1 MNLQAQPAR
10 LSDTGPVRSFP
21 RLWAASTLS
30 NLGDGVVIAAFPLL
44 AAGMSAS
51 PQAVAGMTAAAT
63 VPWLLFGLPAGV
75 IVDRLDRI
83 RLMWIVDLLRAG
95 AVAGLGILV
104 ANGNSSMA
112 LLYAVVFVLGMAETL
127 FDSAAMAV
135 VPAVLEHDIASEGM
149 NADGS
154 LEKANGRLFAGQ
166 LTANQFVGPPLGALL
181 FGVSASLPP
190 LVDAVT
196 FVVSALLLTGIRL
209 PTTPEAPI
217 ERRSLPAELREGL
230 GWLWQNQNI
239 RALAIGAGVINLA
252 HTGAMAVLVLFA
264 TVTLGLSEFGF
275 GALFVV
281 SAIGALIGSLT
292 ASRVSERLGRRRT
305 VLFSVIAI
313 AISLLGIGLWPTV
326 VVTAVGLLAVGLASE
341 SWNVVAVSYR
351 QNATPDRLRGRVMS
365 AYRFIAYG
373 SFPLGALLGGWIA
386 SSFSIAT
393 AFSFGGILVAA
404 LAVFMVRTLGDL
416 D

>member
-1 MNLQAQPAR
+1 
-10 LSDTGPVRSFP
+10 
-21 RLWAASTLS
+21 
-30 NLGDGVVIAAFPLL
+30 VVIAAFPLL
-44 AAGMSAS
+44 AASISAS

-83 RLMWIVDLLRAG
+83 RLMWTVDLLRAG
-95 AVAGLGILV
+95 AVVGLGVLV
-104 ANGNSSMA
+104 ANGNSSLG

-135 VPAVLEHDIASEGM
+135 VPAVLEHDTSAERKSASGT
-149 NADGS
+149 
-154 LEKANGRLFAGQ
+154 LERANGRLFAGQ

-196 FVVSALLLTGIRL
+196 FAISAFLLTGITL
-209 PTTPEAPI
+209 PDPPRAI
-217 ERRSLPAELREGL
+217 ERRSLPTELREGL
-230 GWLWQNQNI
+230 LWVWQNGNI

-252 HTGAMAVLVLFA
+252 HTGAMAILVLFA
-264 TVTLGLSEFGF
+264 TATLGLSEIGF
-275 GALFVV
+275 GALFIV
-281 SAIGALIGSLT
+281 SAVGALIGSLT
-292 ASRVSERLGRRRT
+292 ASRVSERVGRKAT
-305 VLFSVIAI
+305 VLLSVTAI
-313 AISLLGIGLWPTV
+313 AISLLAIGLWPTV
-326 VVTAVGLLAVGLASE
+326 AVTAVGLLAVGLASE
-341 SWNVVAVSYR
+341 FWNVVAVSYR

-373 SFPLGALLGGWIA
+373 SFPVGALLGGWIA
-386 SSFSIAT
+386 SSFSIAA
-393 AFSFGGILVAA
+393 AFTFGGVLVAV
-404 LAVFMVRTLGDL
+404 LTVFMVLTLGTL

>member
-1 MNLQAQPAR
+1 M
-10 LSDTGPVRSFP
+10 RSFS

-30 NLGDGVVIAAFPLL
+30 NLGDGIVIAAFPLL
-44 AAGMSAS
+44 AASISTS

-63 VPWLLFGLPAGV
+63 LPWLLFGLPAGV
-75 IVDRLDRI
+75 VVDRLDRI

-95 AVAGLGILV
+95 AVAVLGMLV
-104 ANGNSSMA
+104 ANGDSSLA

-135 VPAVLEHDIASEGM
+135 VPAVLESDFSPGRE
-149 NADGS
+149 NAS
-154 LEKANGRLFAGQ
+154 LERANGRLFAGQ

-190 LVDAVT
+190 VVDAVT
-196 FVVSALLLTGIRL
+196 FVISAILLTGIKV
-209 PTTPEAPI
+209 PAQPVTI

-230 GWLWQNQNI
+230 TWVWQNENI
-239 RALAIGAGVINLA
+239 RALAVGAGVINLA

-264 TVTLGLSEFGF
+264 TATLGLSEIGF
-275 GALFVV
+275 GILFVV
-281 SAIGALIGSLT
+281 SAVGALIGSLT
-292 ASRVSERLGRRRT
+292 ASRVSERLGRRTT
-305 VLFSVIAI
+305 VLVSVTAI
-313 AISLLGIGLWPTV
+313 AISLLAIGLFPTV
-326 VVTAVGLLAVGLASE
+326 VVTAAGLLAVGLASE
-341 SWNVVAVSYR
+341 FWNVVAVSYR

-386 SSFSIAT
+386 STFSIAA
-393 AFSFGGILVAA
+393 AFLFGGVLVAI
-404 LAVFMVRTLGDL
+404 LAFFMVGKLGAL
-416 D
+416 E

>member
-1 MNLQAQPAR
+1 M
-10 LSDTGPVRSFP
+10 
-21 RLWAASTLS
+21 
-30 NLGDGVVIAAFPLL
+30 VIAAFPLL
-44 AAGMSAS
+44 AASITAS

-95 AVAGLGILV
+95 AVGGLGILV
-104 ANGNSSMA
+104 ANGNSSLA
-112 LLYAVVFVLGMAETL
+112 LLYAVVFLLGMAETL

-135 VPAVLEHDIASEGM
+135 VPAVLEHDIPAERK
-149 NADGS
+149 NANSS
-154 LEKANGRLFAGQ
+154 LERANGRLFAGQ

-196 FVVSALLLTGIRL
+196 FVISALLLTGVRL
-209 PTTPEAPI
+209 PTRPIAI

-230 GWLWQNQNI
+230 AYVWQNGNI

-264 TVTLGLSEFGF
+264 TTTLGLSEIGF

-281 SAIGALIGSLT
+281 SAVGALIGSLT
-292 ASRVSERLGRRRT
+292 ASRVSERLGRRAT
-305 VLFSVIAI
+305 VLLSVTAI
-313 AISLLGIGLWPTV
+313 AISLLAIGFWPAV
-326 VVTAVGLLAVGLASE
+326 AVTAVGLLAVGLASE
-341 SWNVVAVSYR
+341 FWNVVAVSYR

-386 SSFSIAT
+386 SRFSIAA
-393 AFSFGGILVAA
+393 AFSFGGVLVAILTAFMARNLGA
-404 LAVFMVRTLGDL
+404 LD
-416 D
+416 

>member
-1 MNLQAQPAR
+1 
-10 LSDTGPVRSFP
+10 
-21 RLWAASTLS
+21 
-30 NLGDGVVIAAFPLL
+30 
-44 AAGMSAS
+44 
-51 PQAVAGMTAAAT
+51 MTAAAT

-95 AVAGLGILV
+95 AVGGLGILV
-104 ANGNSSMA
+104 ANGNSSLA

-135 VPAVLEHDIASEGM
+135 VPAVLEHDISAERR
-149 NADGS
+149 NANGS
-154 LEKANGRLFAGQ
+154 LERANGRLFAGQ

-181 FGVSASLPP
+181 FGVSTSLPP

-196 FVVSALLLTGIRL
+196 FVISAFLLTGLRL
-209 PTTPEAPI
+209 STRPIAI

-230 GWLWQNQNI
+230 NYVWQNGNI

-264 TVTLGLSEFGF
+264 TATLGLSEVGF

-281 SAIGALIGSLT
+281 SAVGALIGSLT
-292 ASRVSERLGRRRT
+292 ASRVSERLGRRAT
-305 VLFSVIAI
+305 VLLSVMAI
-313 AISLLGIGLWPTV
+313 AISLLAIGIWPTV
-326 VVTAVGLLAVGLASE
+326 AVTAVGLLAVGLASE
-341 SWNVVAVSYR
+341 FWNVVAVSYR
-351 QNATPDRLRGRVMS
+351 QNATPDRLRGRAMS

-386 SSFSIAT
+386 SSFSIAA
-393 AFSFGGILVAA
+393 AFSFGGVLVAILAAFMARNLGA
-404 LAVFMVRTLGDL
+404 LD
-416 D
+416 

>member
-1 MNLQAQPAR
+1 
-10 LSDTGPVRSFP
+10 
-21 RLWAASTLS
+21 
-30 NLGDGVVIAAFPLL
+30 VVIAAFPLL
-44 AAGMSAS
+44 AASISAS

-83 RLMWIVDLLRAG
+83 RLMWTVDLLRAG
-95 AVAGLGILV
+95 AVVGLGVLV
-104 ANGNSSMA
+104 ANGNSSLG

-135 VPAVLEHDIASEGM
+135 VPAVLEHDTSAERKSASGT
-149 NADGS
+149 
-154 LEKANGRLFAGQ
+154 LERANGRLFAGQ

-196 FVVSALLLTGIRL
+196 FAISAFLLTGITL
-209 PTTPEAPI
+209 PDPPRAI
-217 ERRSLPAELREGL
+217 ERRSLPTELREGL
-230 GWLWQNQNI
+230 LWVWQNGNI

-252 HTGAMAVLVLFA
+252 HTGAMAILVLFA
-264 TVTLGLSEFGF
+264 TATLGLSEIGF
-275 GALFVV
+275 GALFII
-281 SAIGALIGSLT
+281 SAVGALIGSLT
-292 ASRVSERLGRRRT
+292 ASRVSERVGRKAT
-305 VLFSVIAI
+305 VLLSVTAI
-313 AISLLGIGLWPTV
+313 AISLLAIGLWPTV
-326 VVTAVGLLAVGLASE
+326 AVTAVGLLAVGLASE
-341 SWNVVAVSYR
+341 FWNVVAVSYR

-373 SFPLGALLGGWIA
+373 SFPVGALLGGWIA
-386 SSFSIAT
+386 SSFSIAA
-393 AFSFGGILVAA
+393 AFTFGGVLVAV
-404 LAVFMVRTLGDL
+404 LTVFMVLTLGTL

>member
-1 MNLQAQPAR
+1 
-10 LSDTGPVRSFP
+10 
-21 RLWAASTLS
+21 
-30 NLGDGVVIAAFPLL
+30 VVIAAFPLL
-44 AAGMSAS
+44 AESISAS

-83 RLMWIVDLLRAG
+83 RLMWTVDLLRAG
-95 AVAGLGILV
+95 AVVGLGVLV
-104 ANGNSSMA
+104 ANGNSSLG

-135 VPAVLEHDIASEGM
+135 VPAVLEHDTSAERKSASGT
-149 NADGS
+149 
-154 LEKANGRLFAGQ
+154 LERANGRLFAGQ

-196 FVVSALLLTGIRL
+196 FAISAFLLTGITL
-209 PTTPEAPI
+209 PDPPRAI
-217 ERRSLPAELREGL
+217 ERRSLPTELREGL
-230 GWLWQNQNI
+230 LWVWQNGNI

-252 HTGAMAVLVLFA
+252 HTGAMAILVLFA
-264 TVTLGLSEFGF
+264 TATLGLSEIGF
-275 GALFVV
+275 GALFIV
-281 SAIGALIGSLT
+281 SAVGALIGSLT
-292 ASRVSERLGRRRT
+292 ASRVSERVGRKAT
-305 VLFSVIAI
+305 VLLSVTAI
-313 AISLLGIGLWPTV
+313 AISLLAIGLWPTV
-326 VVTAVGLLAVGLASE
+326 AVTAVGLLAVGLASE
-341 SWNVVAVSYR
+341 FWNVVAVSYR

-373 SFPLGALLGGWIA
+373 SFPVGALLGGWIA
-386 SSFSIAT
+386 SSFSIAA
-393 AFSFGGILVAA
+393 AFTFGGVLVAV
-404 LAVFMVRTLGDL
+404 LTVFMVLTLGTL

>member
-1 MNLQAQPAR
+1 
-10 LSDTGPVRSFP
+10 
-21 RLWAASTLS
+21 
-30 NLGDGVVIAAFPLL
+30 VVIAAFPLL
-44 AAGMSAS
+44 AASISAS

-83 RLMWIVDLLRAG
+83 RLMWTVDLLRAG
-95 AVAGLGILV
+95 AVVGLGVLV
-104 ANGNSSMA
+104 ANGNSSLG

-135 VPAVLEHDIASEGM
+135 VPAVLEHDTSAERKSASGT
-149 NADGS
+149 
-154 LEKANGRLFAGQ
+154 LERANGRLFAGQ

-196 FVVSALLLTGIRL
+196 FAISAFLLTGITL
-209 PTTPEAPI
+209 PDPPRAI
-217 ERRSLPAELREGL
+217 ERRSLPTELREGL
-230 GWLWQNQNI
+230 LWVWQNGNI

-252 HTGAMAVLVLFA
+252 HTGAMAILVLFA
-264 TVTLGLSEFGF
+264 TATLGLSEIGF
-275 GALFVV
+275 GALFIV
-281 SAIGALIGSLT
+281 SAVGALIGSLT
-292 ASRVSERLGRRRT
+292 ASRVSERVGRRAT
-305 VLFSVIAI
+305 VLLSVTAI
-313 AISLLGIGLWPTV
+313 AISLLAIGLWPTV
-326 VVTAVGLLAVGLASE
+326 AVTAVGLLAVGLASE
-341 SWNVVAVSYR
+341 FWNVVAVSYR

-373 SFPLGALLGGWIA
+373 SFPVGALLGGWIA
-386 SSFSIAT
+386 SSFSIAA
-393 AFSFGGILVAA
+393 AFTFGGVLVAV
-404 LAVFMVRTLGDL
+404 LTVFMVLTLGTL

>member
-1 MNLQAQPAR
+1 M
-10 LSDTGPVRSFP
+10 
-21 RLWAASTLS
+21 
-30 NLGDGVVIAAFPLL
+30 VIAAFPLL
-44 AAGMSAS
+44 AARMSAS

-95 AVAGLGILV
+95 AVAGLGVLV
-104 ANGNSSMA
+104 ANGNSSMG

-135 VPAVLEHDIASEGM
+135 VPAALEHDIP
-149 NADGS
+149 ADANSS
-154 LEKANGRLFAGQ
+154 LERANGRLFAGQ

-196 FVVSALLLTGIRL
+196 FLISAILLTGIRL
-209 PTTPEAPI
+209 PRGEAAI
-217 ERRSLPAELREGL
+217 ERRSLPVELREGL
-230 GWLWQNQNI
+230 VWLWQNQNI

-264 TVTLGLSEFGF
+264 TATLGLSEIGF
-275 GALFVV
+275 GALFVI
-281 SAIGALIGSLT
+281 SAVGALVGSLT
-292 ASRVSERLGRRRT
+292 ASRVSERLGRRTT
-305 VLFSVIAI
+305 VLVSVGAI
-313 AISLLGIGLWPTV
+313 AISLLAIGLWPAV
-326 VVTAVGLLAVGLASE
+326 AVTAVGLVVVGLASE
-341 SWNVVAVSYR
+341 FWNVVAVSYR

-386 SSFSIAT
+386 SNFSIAA
-393 AFSFGGILVAA
+393 AFSFGGILVAV
-404 LAVFMVRTLGDL
+404 LGVFMIRTLGDL

>member
-1 MNLQAQPAR
+1 M
-10 LSDTGPVRSFP
+10 
-21 RLWAASTLS
+21 
-30 NLGDGVVIAAFPLL
+30 VIAAFPLL
-44 AAGMSAS
+44 AASISAS

-83 RLMWIVDLLRAG
+83 RLMWTVDLLRAG
-95 AVAGLGILV
+95 AVVGLGILV
-104 ANGNSSMA
+104 ANGNSSLG

-135 VPAVLEHDIASEGM
+135 VPAVLEHDTSTERKSASGT
-149 NADGS
+149 
-154 LEKANGRLFAGQ
+154 LERANGRLFAGQ

-196 FVVSALLLTGIRL
+196 FAISAFLLTGIKL
-209 PTTPEAPI
+209 PDPPRAI

-230 GWLWQNQNI
+230 LWVWQNGNI

-252 HTGAMAVLVLFA
+252 HTGAMAILVLFA
-264 TVTLGLSEFGF
+264 TATLGLSEIGF
-275 GALFVV
+275 GALFIV
-281 SAIGALIGSLT
+281 SAVGALIGSLT
-292 ASRVSERLGRRRT
+292 ASRVSERVGRKAT
-305 VLFSVIAI
+305 VLLSVTAI
-313 AISLLGIGLWPTV
+313 AISLLAIGLWPTV
-326 VVTAVGLLAVGLASE
+326 AITAVGLLAVGLASE
-341 SWNVVAVSYR
+341 FWNVVAVSYR

-373 SFPLGALLGGWIA
+373 SFPVGALLGGWIA
-386 SSFSIAT
+386 SSFSIAA
-393 AFSFGGILVAA
+393 AFTFGGVLVAV
-404 LAVFMVRTLGDL
+404 LTVFMVLTLGTL

>member
-1 MNLQAQPAR
+1 
-10 LSDTGPVRSFP
+10 
-21 RLWAASTLS
+21 
-30 NLGDGVVIAAFPLL
+30 VVIAAFPLL
-44 AAGMSAS
+44 AASISAS

-83 RLMWIVDLLRAG
+83 RLMWTVDLLRAG
-95 AVAGLGILV
+95 AVVGLGVLV
-104 ANGNSSMA
+104 ANGNSSLG

-135 VPAVLEHDIASEGM
+135 VPAVLEHDTSAERKSASGT
-149 NADGS
+149 
-154 LEKANGRLFAGQ
+154 LERANGRLFAGQ

-196 FVVSALLLTGIRL
+196 FAISAFLLTGITL
-209 PTTPEAPI
+209 PDPPRAI
-217 ERRSLPAELREGL
+217 ERRSLPTELREGL
-230 GWLWQNQNI
+230 LWVWQNGNI

-252 HTGAMAVLVLFA
+252 HTGAMAILVLFA
-264 TVTLGLSEFGF
+264 TATLGLSEIGF
-275 GALFVV
+275 GALFIV
-281 SAIGALIGSLT
+281 SAVGALIGSLT
-292 ASRVSERLGRRRT
+292 ASRVSERVGRKAT
-305 VLFSVIAI
+305 VLLSVTAI
-313 AISLLGIGLWPTV
+313 AISLLAIGLWPTV
-326 VVTAVGLLAVGLASE
+326 AVTAVGFLAVGLASE
-341 SWNVVAVSYR
+341 FWNVVAVSYR

-373 SFPLGALLGGWIA
+373 SFPVGALLGGWIA
-386 SSFSIAT
+386 SSFSIAA
-393 AFSFGGILVAA
+393 AFTFGGVLVAV
-404 LAVFMVRTLGDL
+404 LTVFMVLTLGTL